1 MDRINIIFYV
11 YVVGCSLDITLFSML
26 IESESRRTED
36 MTAIKSR
43 AVMVL
48 LADEGSTDVDDKGEL
63 TDDNSTNNCT

>member
-1 MDRINIIFYV
+1 
-11 YVVGCSLDITLFSML
+11 ML